1 MTEPHKISLS
11 VRSDHSIGESIYQ
24 VDRIVEDAKKLGYEV
39 VALTDKMSVSSLASF
54 SKACKKAEIKPIV
67 GCSVRVYRDP
77 KYRKPS
83 KSSGEKAL
91 PNPFFDLKV
100 YVKSDKGLQ
109 SLMSL
114 LTKGNSSDYFY
125 YHARVGVEDVL
136 SLEDVIVTTGDL
148 FNLFAYPDYDDV
160 MHRMKSAGMQVL
172 VELPLINT
180 PLFDRTN
187 RIAIQYALDNGYCI
201 VASRP
206 TFYDE
211 GCADT
216 ADVLRAISSKI
227 EIGKPTLPIPH
238 VRDWHLKAPNSIEAE
253 FDAMAERIGITK
265 GTWNFPVLRSMAITS
280 MRDIAD
286 QCTYEFKKLA
296 PSLPVM
302 ATDEFA
308 ALVEA
313 CKEGWHERFASP
325 VLGDVPKNRDEY
337 KKRLVYE
344 LSIIKKLGF
353 ANYFLLVQDIVR
365 WSKSND
371 IIVGPGRGSVGGSLI
386 AYLMGITDVDPIRF
400 GLIFERFINPDR
412 IDLPDAD
419 LDFMSSRRYEVIEYI
434 VGKYG
439 RDKVAGISNY
449 ATLGPASALRDTSR
463 MFGLEP
469 LEYAC
474 SKQVEKEHGVSLSL
488 EESAASVPD
497 IAKFK
502 AGHPMIWGHA
512 TKLEGCIR
520 NLGQHA
526 AGVIVAD
533 EPIANRAVLLGREDG
548 ELPVVNW
555 DKNIVEEFGLIKM
568 DILGLRTLD
577 VIKAALDYIE
587 DRHHVRVNL
596 LEISLDDEEVLKA
609 FGQGETVGVFQFE
622 GGGMRKLLKDL
633 ATVEKLTFEDLAAA
647 TALFRPGPIDAGLV
661 DRFVQVKQGI
671 AEPEYDHALVEPA
684 LKETYGVITY
694 QEQVMQVCRDLCGF
708 SLTEADH
715 VRKAMGKKD
724 KVKMAEYREKFVAGA
739 KASGMREIDAE
750 ALWDKIEGF
759 AGYAFNK
766 SHSVEY
772 SIISYWTMWL
782 KVKYP
787 VEFYAAAMSVIDDEE
802 KVTSLVIDARK
813 IGIEVMPPDIN
824 ISSRRI
830 EIESDKLIYVPFQ
843 AVKGISTKV
852 AGHILEARSE
862 LQAKTGRTKFASV
875 EEFED
880 TLSALGI
887 KGKVNARHR
896 ANLDAVGAFAS
907 IQEGALKPLA
917 VERLKDRINL
927 MPGFTVDAVKATR
940 GIADDRLAKIKI
952 MEIVGEVSKCD
963 KCSLKGKPHAS
974 ARLGKTP
981 KFMMVF
987 DSPTYGEGQEG
998 KLLEGDAGSSVVRMA
1013 LKDAGLS
1020 VNDGYF
1026 TALVRSPKPK
1036 EAKALSNEQI
1046 NGCSEY
1052 LAREIEILKPQVII
1066 AMGSNA
1072 VRYFAPGV
1080 KGSPAELAGKVI
1092 YREDLE
1098 ASVIFGINPGMV
1110 FFDASKVVHVQES
1123 IRKLSEL
1130 VT

>member
-1 MTEPHKISLS
+1 MTEPQKISLS
-11 VRSDHSIGESIYQ
+11 VRSDHSIGESTFQ
-24 VDRIVEDAKKLGYEV
+24 VDDIVERAKDLGYEV
-39 VALTDKMSVSSLASF
+39 VALTDKMSISSLASF

-77 KYRKPS
+77 TYRKPS
-83 KSSGEKAL
+83 KSSGEKAI

-100 YVKSDKGLQ
+100 YVKSDKGLR
-109 SLMSL
+109 SLMAL
-114 LTKGNSSDYFY
+114 LSKGNSSDYFY
-125 YHARVGVEDVL
+125 YHARVGVEDVVQ
-136 SLEDVIVTTGDL
+136 LEDVIITTGDL
-148 FNLFAYPDYDDV
+148 FNLFAYPHYDEV
-160 MHRMKSAGMQVL
+160 LCQMKAAGMQVL

-187 RIAIQYALDNGYCI
+187 KIAISYALDQGYNI
-201 VASRP
+201 VASQP
-206 TFYDE
+206 VFYDE
-211 GCADT
+211 GGADT
-216 ADVLRAISSKI
+216 ADVLRAISTKI
-227 EIGKPTLPIPH
+227 EIGKPTLPIPF
-238 VRDWHLKAPNSIEAE
+238 VRDWHMKKPKSIYAE

-265 GTWNFPVLRSMAITS
+265 GTWNVPVLRSMAVS
-280 MRDIAD
+280 AMRDIAD
-286 QCTYEFKKLA
+286 QCTYEFKKLP

-302 ATDEFA
+302 APDEFA

-313 CKEGWHERFASP
+313 CKEGWNKRFSTP
-325 VLGDVPKNRDEY
+325 VLGDVPHDKSEY
-337 KKRLVYE
+337 KARLVYE
-344 LSIIKKLGF
+344 LGIIKKLGF

-365 WSKSND
+365 WSKANN

-419 LDFMSSRRYEVIEYI
+419 LDFMSSRRHEVIEYI
-434 VGKYG
+434 VDKYG

-463 MFGLEP
+463 MFGLLP
-469 LEYAC
+469 IEYAC

-488 EESAASVPD
+488 EESAATVPD

-502 AGHPMIWGHA
+502 AGHPVIWKHA
-512 TKLEGCIR
+512 TTLEGCIR

-526 AGVIVAD
+526 AGVIVAA
-533 EPIANRAVLLGREDG
+533 EPIANRAVLLGREEDQ
-548 ELPVVNW
+548 LPVVNW

-568 DILGLRTLD
+568 DVLGLRTLD
-577 VIKAALDYIE
+577 VINAALSYIE
-587 DRHHVRVNL
+587 ERHSTRIDL
-596 LEISLDDEEVLKA
+596 LSIPLDDHEVLKA

-633 ATVEKLTFEDLAAA
+633 AVMQPLTFEDLSAA

-661 DRFVQVKQGI
+661 DRFVQVKQGV
-671 AEPEYDHALVEPA
+671 AEPEYDHKLVEPA

-739 KASGMREIDAE
+739 QASGMREYDAE

-787 VEFYAAAMSVIDDEE
+787 VEFYAAAMSIVDDEE
-802 KVTSLVIDARK
+802 KVSSLVIDARK

-824 ISSRRI
+824 ISTDRI
-830 EIESDKLIYVPFQ
+830 EIASDKLIYVPFQ

-852 AGHILEARSE
+852 AGHILEARKALVE
-862 LQAKTGRTKFASV
+862 KGGKHFASV
-875 EEFED
+875 EEFEE
-880 TLSALGI
+880 TLSELGI

-907 IQEGALKPLA
+907 IQSGALKPLA

-940 GIADDRLAKIKI
+940 GISEDRLAKIKV
-952 MEIVGEVSKCD
+952 MEIVGEVNRCD
-963 KCSLKGKPHAS
+963 KCSMKGKPHAS
-974 ARLGKTP
+974 PALGKTP

-998 KLLEGDAGSSVVRMA
+998 RMLAGDQGAAVKMA

-1020 VNDGYF
+1020 VQDGYF
-1026 TALVRSPKPK
+1026 TSLVRSPKPK
-1036 EAKALSNEQI
+1036 EAKSLSNEQI
-1046 NGCSEY
+1046 IACSEY
-1052 LAREIEILKPQVII
+1052 LNREIEALKPPVII

-1072 VRYFAPGV
+1072 IRHFAPGV

-1092 YREDLE
+1092 YREDLD
-1098 ASVIFGINPGMV
+1098 ASIVFGINPGSI

-1130 VT
+1130 VS